1 MKKVILKYLKNY
13 YEKKNVKVPKITLL
27 WANAYASVMNK
38 NNIKHLNPISQ
49 NVQIFRPSKT
59 NLLFEKIEISKCK
72 VFYKGTFD
80 KKDYVNKIVSYVS
93 KYV

>member
-1 MKKVILKYLKNY
+1 
-13 YEKKNVKVPKITLL
+13 
-27 WANAYASVMNK
+27 
-38 NNIKHLNPISQ
+38 
-49 NVQIFRPSKT
+49 T

-93 KYV
+93 KYVSKNDKQIELNSNKGIDFYSRHLFGFSRTC